1 VGRGD
6 DLVTGWE
13 VLALR
18 YAARPVTRSGVF
30 HRYEEYHEP
39 DGPQEMTYYLWLLR
53 RPGQTI
59 LVDSG
64 YSAAGGARRG
74 RGHLVAPLDALAAV
88 GVAPGD
94 VDLVVNT
101 HLHYD
106 HTGHLA
112 AFAGV
117 PLAVN
122 ATELS
127 AWTSPLARRTQFAA
141 HVEPDEIAAV
151 AARDDL
157 VLMGAEHAVA
167 PGVTAFE
174 VGGHSFGQTILLVE
188 GEQAPVVL
196 ASDAVHFYEEL
207 ERDRACAVL
216 VDLKRV
222 YRAYDRVRELTAE
235 HDARVLAGHDPL
247 VMDRFP
253 RLPGAAA
260 DLGVR
265 VA

>member
-1 VGRGD
+1 MS
-6 DLVTGWE
+6 GWE

-30 HRYEEYHEP
+30 YRYEEYGEP

-53 RPGQTI
+53 SGERTI
-59 LVDSG
+59 LIDSG
-64 YSAAGGARRG
+64 YSAMGGANRN
-74 RGHLVAPLDALAAV
+74 RGHMIAPLDALARV

-112 AFAGV
+112 AVDA
-117 PLAVN
+117 PLLVN
-122 ATELS
+122 ATELEQ
-127 AWTSPLARRTQFAA
+127 WTSPLARRAQFAI

-157 VLMGAEHAVA
+157 IVMGAEHEVA
-167 PGVTAFE
+167 PGVVAYE
-174 VGGHSFGQTILLVE
+174 VGGHSFGQTILVVE
-188 GEQAPVVL
+188 GEQAPVIL

-207 ERDRACAVL
+207 ERDYACAVL
-216 VDLKRV
+216 TDLGRV
-222 YRAYDRVRELTAE
+222 YAAYDRIRTLADERG
-235 HDARVLAGHDPL
+235 ARVVAGHDPL
-247 VMDRFP
+247 VMDRFT
-253 RLPGAAA
+253 RLTGANA

>member
-1 VGRGD
+1 MS
-6 DLVTGWE
+6 GWE

-30 HRYEEYHEP
+30 YRYEEYGEP

-53 RPGQTI
+53 NAERTI
-59 LVDSG
+59 LIDSG
-64 YSAAGGARRG
+64 YSAAGGARRN
-74 RGHLVAPLDALAAV
+74 RGHVVAPLDALARV

-112 AFAGV
+112 PFDGV
-117 PLAVN
+117 PLLVN
-122 ATELS
+122 RTELE
-127 AWTSPLARRTQFAA
+127 AWTSPLGARPQFAI

-157 VLMGAEHAVA
+157 VVMGAEHEVA
-167 PGVTAFE
+167 PGIVALE
-174 VGGHSFGQTILLVE
+174 VGGHSFGQTILVIE
-188 GEQAPVVL
+188 GEQAPVIL

-207 ERDRACAVL
+207 ERDYACAVL
-216 VDLKRV
+216 TDLGRV
-222 YRAYDRVRELTAE
+222 YAAYDQIRTLADERG
-235 HDARVLAGHDPL
+235 ARVVAGHDPL

-253 RLPGAAA
+253 RLTGANA

>member
-1 VGRGD
+1 MS
-6 DLVTGWE
+6 GWE

-18 YAARPVTRSGVF
+18 YAARPVTRAGVF
-30 HRYEEYHEP
+30 YRYEEYGEP

-53 RPGQTI
+53 REGRTI

-64 YSAAGGARRG
+64 YSAAGGANRK
-74 RGHLVAPLDALAAV
+74 RGHLVPPLEALARV
-88 GVAPGD
+88 GVQPAD

-112 AFAGV
+112 DFAHA

-122 ATELS
+122 ATELRS
-127 AWTSPLARRTQFAA
+127 WTSPMGGRAQFAI
-141 HVEPDEIAAV
+141 HVEPDEVAAV

-157 VLMGAEHAVA
+157 VLMGAEHEVA
-167 PGVTAFE
+167 DGIVALE
-174 VGGHSFGQTILLVE
+174 VGGHSFGQTILVVD

-216 VDLKRV
+216 TDLERV
-222 YRAYDRVRELTAE
+222 YGAYDRIRAIADERG
-235 HDARVLAGHDPL
+235 ARVLAGHDPL

-253 RLPGAAA
+253 RLSGANAE
-260 DLGVR
+260 LGVR

>member
-1 VGRGD
+1 MS
-6 DLVTGWE
+6 GWT

-18 YAARPVTRSGVF
+18 HAARPVTRSGVF
-30 HRYEEYHEP
+30 YRYEEYGEP
-39 DGPQEMTYYLWLLR
+39 DGPQEMAYYLWLLR
-53 RPGQTI
+53 SDDATV

-64 YSAAGGARRG
+64 YSVAGGARRN
-74 RGHLVAPLDALAAV
+74 RGHIVAPLDALARV
-88 GVAPGD
+88 GIQPGD

-106 HTGHLA
+106 HTGHLG

-117 PLAVN
+117 PLHVN
-122 ATELS
+122 RTELE
-127 AWTSPLARRTQFAA
+127 AWTSPLAARAQFAI

-157 VLMGAEHAVA
+157 VVMEAEHEVA
-167 PGVTAFE
+167 PGIVALE
-174 VGGHSFGQTILLVE
+174 VGGHSFGQTILVID

-207 ERDRACAVL
+207 ERDYACAVL
-216 VDLKRV
+216 TDLPRV
-222 YRAYDRVRELTAE
+222 YAAYDRIRALADERG
-235 HDARVLAGHDPL
+235 ARVLAGHDPL

-253 RLPGAAA
+253 RLPGADA

>member
-1 VGRGD
+1 MS
-6 DLVTGWE
+6 GWS

-30 HRYEEYHEP
+30 YRYEEYRQP
-39 DGPQEMTYYLWLLR
+39 DGPQEMAYYLWVLQR
-53 RPGQTI
+53 GAHTV

-64 YSAAGGARRG
+64 YSLAGGARRN
-74 RGHLVAPLDALAAV
+74 RGHVVAPLDALARV
-88 GVAPGD
+88 GVQPGD

-112 AFAGV
+112 AFGGV
-117 PLAVN
+117 PLHVN
-122 ATELS
+122 RTELE
-127 AWTSPLARRTQFAA
+127 AWTSPLGARTQFAV

-151 AARDDL
+151 AAREGL
-157 VLMGAEHAVA
+157 VVMEAEHEVA
-167 PGVTAFE
+167 PGIVALE
-174 VGGHSFGQTILLVE
+174 VGGHSFGQTILVIE

-207 ERDRACAVL
+207 ERDYACAVL
-216 VDLKRV
+216 TDLARV
-222 YRAYDRVRELTAE
+222 YAAYDRIRALADERG
-235 HDARVLAGHDPL
+235 ARVLAGHDPL

-253 RLPGAAA
+253 RLSGANA